1 MFITEFNLVYCIFDL
16 LIPLIVKLLEPG
28 KIESIF
34 FKLPLDF
41 NLNIDLEAVWRLDNL
56 PAASNFTP
64 VIDLFLVIFNIV
76 FSNNFFF
83 LITMYLLN
91 ILYNNVLIGSS
102 NFSYDILKDFLLI
115 NVNSC
120 FLLLAL
126 IVLYSNNL
134 FILLLFSAYL

>member
-1 MFITEFNLVYCIFDL
+1 MLSTEFNLVYCIFDL
-16 LIPLIVKLLEPG
+16 LLPLTIELFEPG
-28 KIESIF
+28 KKGSIF

-41 NLNIDLEAVWRLDNL
+41 TINIDLEAVWRLDNL

-91 ILYNNVLIGSS
+91 ILSS

-134 FILLLFSAYL
+134 FILLLFSGYL

>member
-1 MFITEFNLVYCIFDL
+1 MLSTEFNLVYCIFDL
-16 LIPLIVKLLEPG
+16 LLPLTIELFEPG
-28 KIESIF
+28 KKGSIF

-41 NLNIDLEAVWRLDNL
+41 TINIDLEAVWRLDNL

-134 FILLLFSAYL
+134 FILLLFSGYL

>member
-1 MFITEFNLVYCIFDL
+1 MLSTEFNLVYCIFDL
-16 LIPLIVKLLEPG
+16 LLPLTIELFEPG
-28 KIESIF
+28 KKGSIF

-41 NLNIDLEAVWRLDNL
+41 TINIDLEAVWRLDNL

-76 FSNNFFF
+76 
-83 LITMYLLN
+83 
-91 ILYNNVLIGSS
+91 LYNNVLIGSS

-134 FILLLFSAYL
+134 FILLLFS